1 MLSLRKT
8 SLFAVLVRPP
18 VSACGHPLVC
28 HIVCQQK
35 VRIRSDGAPMK
46 HAVVAILLIL
56 SSILTV
62 AASSALAPLPAPIKL
77 R

>member
-1 MLSLRKT
+1 
-8 SLFAVLVRPP
+8 
-18 VSACGHPLVC
+18 
-28 HIVCQQK
+28 
-35 VRIRSDGAPMK
+35 MK